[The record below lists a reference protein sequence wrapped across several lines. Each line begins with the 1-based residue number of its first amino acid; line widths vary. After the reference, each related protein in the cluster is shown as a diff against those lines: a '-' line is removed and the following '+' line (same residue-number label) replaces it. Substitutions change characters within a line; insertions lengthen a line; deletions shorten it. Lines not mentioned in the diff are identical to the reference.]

1 MPDTRQYTVTTDLVG
16 LAHSLFRG
24 VTQSDHAIA
33 KGQRERRLLREQRE
47 AEQRQQREAAK

>member
-1 MPDTRQYTVTTDLVG
+1 MAEQQYTVTTDLVG